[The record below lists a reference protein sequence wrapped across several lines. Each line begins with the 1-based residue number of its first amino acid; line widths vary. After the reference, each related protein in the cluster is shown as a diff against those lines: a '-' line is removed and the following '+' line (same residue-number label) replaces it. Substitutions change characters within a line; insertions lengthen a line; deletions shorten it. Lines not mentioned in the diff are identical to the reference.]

1 MSGRLSRVGLWVVL
15 LGLPLAAGAA
25 EPLSYANVSALQ
37 PPVWVER
44 HGQRSALAVSATIGS
59 DSRYITGPGARLHIA
74 LADGSMVKLG
84 ENAEFRLPAL
94 QLTQAGGD
102 SVLHGA
108 LKVLKG
114 AFRYTTQALGF
125 IRRRELDVAI
135 GPTVTIGIRGT
146 DVWGKSDDAQDL
158 ACLIEGSIRVGSP
171 GRPDITM
178 DRPGS
183 FYVVPRGQAPQPVAP
198 VPADKLK
205 TWIPQTELVPDRPA
219 LQSNGPYTVVL
230 AVYLDEALARQ
241 RLQEFNAKGYPAT
254 LRRRDHEG
262 TPVYSL
268 TIEGLSDAQSAAAFG
283 EQLRQ
288 ILRLRNPRVLPPG
301 A

>member
-1 MSGRLSRVGLWVVL
+1 MLGQLSRMGLRVVL
-15 LGLPLAAGAA
+15 LGLPLVASAA

-44 HGQRSALAVSATIGS
+44 HGQRSALAVSSPIDS

-74 LADGSMVKLG
+74 LADGSLVKLG
-84 ENAEFRLPAL
+84 ESAEFRLPRL
-94 QLTQAGGD
+94 QLTQAGSD

-125 IRRRELDVAI
+125 IRRRELDIAI

-158 ACLIEGSIRVGSP
+158 ACLLEGRIQVGSP
-171 GRPDITM
+171 GRPDTTM
-178 DRPGS
+178 DQPGS
-183 FYVVPRGQAPQPVAP
+183 FYVVPRGETPRPVAP
-198 VPADKLK
+198 VPAEKLK
-205 TWIPQTELVPDRPA
+205 TWIPQTELLPDRPA
-219 LQSNGPYTVVL
+219 LQSNGPYAVIL
-230 AVYLDEALARQ
+230 AVYLDEALARR
-241 RLQEFNAKGYPAT
+241 RLQEFDAKGYPAS
-254 LRRRDHEG
+254 LRRRDHDG

-268 TIEGLSDAQSAAAFG
+268 VIEGLSDAASAKAFG
-283 EQLRQ
+283 EQLRPV
-288 ILRLRNPRVLPPG
+288 LHLRNPRVLVPG

>member
-15 LGLPLAAGAA
+15 LGLPLAASAA

-44 HGQRSALAVSATIGS
+44 HGQRSALAVSAAIGS

-94 QLTQAGGD
+94 QLTQAGSD
-102 SVLHGA
+102 SVLQGA

-125 IRRRELDVAI
+125 IHRRELDVAI

-146 DVWGKSDDAQDL
+146 DVWGKANEMQDL
-158 ACLIEGSIRVGSP
+158 ACLLEGRVQVRSP

-178 DRPGS
+178 DRPNS
-183 FYVVPRGQAPQPVAP
+183 FYVVPRGQAPRPVAP
-198 VPADKLK
+198 VPTDVLK
-205 TWIPQTELVPDRPA
+205 TWLPQTELAPDRPA
-219 LQSNGPYTVVL
+219 LQSNGPYTLLL
-230 AVYLDEALARQ
+230 AVYLDEARARQ
-241 RLQEFNAKGYPAT
+241 RLQEFNTKGYPVA
-254 LRRRDHEG
+254 LRSRDHEG
-262 TPVYSL
+262 TRVYSL
-268 TIEGLSDAQSAAAFG
+268 IIEGLSDAASATAFG
-283 EQLRQ
+283 EQLRPV
-288 ILRLRNPRVLPPG
+288 LHLRNPRVLAPG